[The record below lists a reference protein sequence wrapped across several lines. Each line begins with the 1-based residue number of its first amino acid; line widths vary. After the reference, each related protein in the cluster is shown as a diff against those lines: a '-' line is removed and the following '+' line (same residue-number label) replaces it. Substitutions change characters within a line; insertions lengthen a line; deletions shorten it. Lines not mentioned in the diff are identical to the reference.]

1 MYHALSEADYER
13 EWGRLVAALPPEHHA
28 YFTYHKRRFYELFDS
43 LAQHTAGLTAPL
55 VLEVGVSGFTRLYR
69 RLLPGIRLVTLDR
82 PVAMYGES
90 AAYTVGECG
99 AERHYNLDLNRQP
112 LDPTWGEPPLGQFD
126 YVVFCEVLEHLLVSP
141 VQVIEELLSLL
152 RPDGL
157 LYLTTPNFFSIHR
170 WRQMLQRD
178 HPQSPLPRRGQDH
191 AASTHFRESS
201 MAELVSAVEQAGGK
215 LVHAA
220 YSDCWE
226 DEATRRQVADTP
238 ALWANLV
245 LLVSRG
251 DSAQPPDATVEA
263 VRATFGPLS
272 NAERRVLG
280 LQPLPAPS
288 PPASPTP
295 GWLTRLAQ
303 RIEARHPRGRR

>member
-13 EWGRLVAALPPEHHA
+13 EWGRLVAALPPDHHA
-28 YFTYHKRRFYELFDS
+28 YFTYHQRRFYELFDS
-43 LAQHTAGLTAPL
+43 LAHYTAGLDAPL
-55 VLEVGVSGFTRLYR
+55 ILEVGVSGFTRLYQ
-69 RLLPGIRLVTLDR
+69 RLRPGLRLFTLDR
-82 PVAMYGES
+82 PVEMYGES
-90 AAYTVGECG
+90 AAYTMGECG
-99 AERHYNLDLNRQP
+99 AERHYNIDLNRQP

-126 YVVFCEVLEHLLVSP
+126 YIVFCEVLEHLLVSP
-141 VQVIEELLSLL
+141 VQVVEELLSLL

-170 WRQMLQRD
+170 WRQIFQRD

-201 MAELVSAVEQAGGK
+201 MAELVGAVEQAGGK

-226 DEATRRQVADTP
+226 DEATRRQVAATP

-245 LLVSRG
+245 ILASRG
-251 DSAQPPDATVEA
+251 DSARQPDASVQA
-263 VRATFGPLS
+263 VTATFGPLS
-272 NAERRVLG
+272 DTELGVLG
-280 LQPLPAPS
+280 LQHPAP
-288 PPASPTP
+288 PPPEPPPP
-295 GWLTRLAQ
+295 GRLTRLAQ
-303 RIEARHPRGRR
+303 HVEDGLSRWRR